1 MKIGRTVISCLAG
14 ACIFSAVL
22 FSTGAEPANAAASP
36 AYAETL
42 VKQSESYAGS
52 LKWAIS
58 IEGTGDGKTIPW
70 GYYNGTKT
78 AYANAIKAVG
88 SLPNSAKKTELLN
101 RLEQNVNLYISVQ
114 PGKVGRAVAYI
125 DAINAGVKIE
135 KAKLSLKNQL
145 EKNIVND
152 ETEKLYHN
160 LSWELKKQ
168 SYLLDRVYGKTTR
181 DLIRQHFKKSAE
193 QVRCQALYPV
203 SIKMALDKMKTHMDS
218 GNLSESKRYLDETY
232 ALFVNGEKTGNLLPS
247 SVIYK
252 TLMQAY
258 KEYKA
263 LISEWEQEEV
273 TLESAFVRYS
283 GSEGTHLTISKNHT
297 MMLSL
302 TDAYPLESLE
312 LNLSAPAKKADV
324 YVTRE
329 MNGEEATEK
338 IHSVEK
344 ADRLSVDLSQS
355 ELFKLPDPALKEN
368 DGAPGRTFRFK
379 VDVTNLSGET
389 KSYYANLGIGAFKYG
404 SGFKSGTYYTDYG
417 YSIDVAGPFT
427 LFDHGNGLVYI
438 PSDESC
444 LIDDPIEG
452 TVICDPTG
460 HLSLRT
466 LEQGTDID
474 AMKLEALQS
483 YGTPVKDVED
493 ELLPG
498 TLYHVH
504 TAANDFYM
512 YEMVIS
518 HNGQLLQINYSI
530 ERNAEY
536 VRDGI
541 ESMLKSIK

>member
-1 MKIGRTVISCLAG
+1 MKPARKVISCLAG
-14 ACIFSAVL
+14 AAIFSAVL
-22 FSTGAEPANAAASP
+22 FSSGEEPAKAAASS
-36 AYAETL
+36 AYTEKL
-42 VKQSESYAGS
+42 VRQSESYAGS

-70 GYYNGTKT
+70 GYYNGTKA
-78 AYANAIKAVG
+78 AYANAKKAVG
-88 SLPNSAKKTELLN
+88 SLPQSAKKTELLN

-114 PGKVGRAVAYI
+114 PGKTGRAVAYI
-125 DAINAGVKIE
+125 DAINAGAKIE
-135 KAKLSLKNQL
+135 KAKLSLKNHL
-145 EKNIVND
+145 DKNTVNN
-152 ETEKLYHN
+152 ETERLYHN

-168 SYLLDRVYGKTTR
+168 SYLLDRVYGQTTR

-193 QVRCQALYPV
+193 QVRGQALYPV
-203 SIKMALDKMKTHMDS
+203 SIKMALDKIKALIDS
-218 GNLSESKRYLDETY
+218 GNLPESKRYLNETY

-247 SVIYK
+247 SAIYQ
-252 TLMQAY
+252 TLMKSY
-258 KEYKA
+258 EEYKM

-273 TLESAFVRYS
+273 TLESAFVRYA
-283 GSEGTHLTISKNHT
+283 GSKGTHLTISKNHT

-312 LNLSAPAKKADV
+312 LHFSATAKKAVV

-329 MNGEEATEK
+329 MNGEEITEK

-344 ADRLSVDLSQS
+344 ADRLSADLSQS
-355 ELFKLPDPALKEN
+355 ELFKLPDPTLKEN

-417 YSIDVAGPFT
+417 YSIDVAGAFT
-427 LFDHGNGLVYI
+427 LYDHGNGLVYI
-438 PSDESC
+438 PRDESC
-444 LIDDPIEG
+444 LIDDPIKG

-466 LEQGTDID
+466 LEQGTDME
-474 AMKLEALQS
+474 ALKLEALQS
-483 YGTPVKDVED
+483 YGTPVKDVEE
-493 ELLPG
+493 ELLPD

-504 TAANDFYM
+504 TAANGFYL
-512 YEMVIS
+512 YEMVIN
-518 HNGQLLQINYSI
+518 HNGRLLQINYSI
-530 ERNAEY
+530 EGNADY
-536 VRDGI
+536 VRAGI

>member
-1 MKIGRTVISCLAG
+1 MKPARKVISCLAG
-14 ACIFSAVL
+14 AAIFSAVL
-22 FSTGAEPANAAASP
+22 FSSGEEPAKAAASS
-36 AYAETL
+36 AYTEKL
-42 VKQSESYAGS
+42 VRQSESYAGS

-70 GYYNGTKT
+70 GYYNGTKA
-78 AYANAIKAVG
+78 AYANAKKAVG
-88 SLPNSAKKTELLN
+88 SLPQSAKKTELLN
-101 RLEQNVNLYISVQ
+101 RLEKNVNLYISVQ

-125 DAINAGVKIE
+125 DAINAGAKIE

-145 EKNIVND
+145 DKNIIND
-152 ETEKLYHN
+152 ETDRLYHN

-168 SYLLDRVYGKTTR
+168 SYLLDRVYGLTTR

-193 QVRCQALYPV
+193 QVRGQALYPV
-203 SIKMALDKMKTHMDS
+203 SIKMALDKVKASIDS
-218 GNLSESKRYLDETY
+218 GNLPESKRYLDETY

-247 SVIYK
+247 SAIYQTLMKTYEEYK
-252 TLMQAY
+252 T
-258 KEYKA
+258 
-263 LISEWEQEEV
+263 LISEWEQKEV

-283 GSEGTHLTISKNHT
+283 GSEGTRLTISKNHT
-297 MMLSL
+297 MMLRL

-312 LNLSAPAKKADV
+312 LHLSAPAKKAVV

-329 MNGEEATEK
+329 MNGEEITEK

-344 ADRLSVDLSQS
+344 ADRLSADLSQS
-355 ELFKLPDPALKEN
+355 ELFKLPDPTLKEN

-417 YSIDVAGPFT
+417 YSIDVAGAFT

-438 PSDESC
+438 PRDESC
-444 LIDDPIEG
+444 LIDDPIKG

-466 LEQGTDID
+466 LEQGTDIE
-474 AMKLEALQS
+474 AMRLEALQS
-483 YGTPVKDVED
+483 YGTPVKDVEE
-493 ELLPG
+493 ELLPD

-504 TAANDFYM
+504 TAVNGFYL
-512 YEMVIS
+512 YEMVIN
-518 HNGQLLQINYSI
+518 HNGRLLQINYSI
-530 ERNAEY
+530 EGNADY
-536 VRDGI
+536 VRAGI